1 MVNKHGKVDFHL
13 WAHPKTLDLVK
24 KYTEEEGLKTQSMF
38 IERAIRFYCGYL
50 ATNAGEE
57 YLART
62 LYDLLDVYIGEL
74 EDKLCNMMFKN
85 AVELGMFLHVYCA
98 LNDVTEENLEEVHD
112 AVMKEVRS
120 TYGMVSMR
128 NILKFQNSMKD

>member
-1 MVNKHGKVDFHL
+1 
-13 WAHPKTLDLVK
+13 
-24 KYTEEEGLKTQSMF
+24 
-38 IERAIRFYCGYL
+38 
-50 ATNAGEE
+50 
-57 YLART
+57 
-62 LYDLLDVYIGEL
+62 
-74 EDKLCNMMFKN
+74 MFKN